1 MRAMRTHGR
10 VKFGRRASIRKSLLP
25 LPVTALTSRL
35 SLLLVVLALAGCEQ
49 LGYESANTV
58 ATRREAESKAI
69 GGACRHAG
77 RAIEDCFT
85 LNRKA
90 DKAAIFAGWREMN
103 DYMRE
108 NSLQAV
114 SPQLSAAPPGASAA
128 SAAASSADVAEQSRP
143 GTKARKS

>member
-1 MRAMRTHGR
+1 MRTRGR
-10 VKFGRRASIRKSLLP
+10 VKFGLRASIRKGRLLLP
-25 LPVTALTSRL
+25 VLAVTPRL

-108 NSLQAV
+108 NSIQAV
-114 SPQLSAAPPGASAA
+114 SPQLSAASPGASAA
-128 SAAASSADVAEQSRP
+128 ASAASAADVAEQSRP
-143 GTKARKS
+143 GNKARKS

>member
-1 MRAMRTHGR
+1 M
-10 VKFGRRASIRKSLLP
+10 
-25 LPVTALTSRL
+25 
-35 SLLLVVLALAGCEQ
+35 LLVVLALAGCEQ

-58 ATRREAESKAI
+58 AARREAESKAV
-69 GGACRHAG
+69 GAACRHAG

-108 NSLQAV
+108 NKIEPTL
-114 SPQLSAAPPGASAA
+114 PQLTTPTEVAKASPPAEAPAEESKKPADKPGKGEAKDGKASDGKHR
-128 SAAASSADVAEQSRP
+128 S
-143 GTKARKS
+143 

>member
-1 MRAMRTHGR
+1 MT
-10 VKFGRRASIRKSLLP
+10 P
-25 LPVTALTSRL
+25 RL

-49 LGYESANTV
+49 LGYESANTT

-108 NSLQAV
+108 NSIQAV
-114 SPQLSAAPPGASAA
+114 SPQLSATPPSSAA
-128 SAAASSADVAEQSRP
+128 AAASSASAADVAEQSRP